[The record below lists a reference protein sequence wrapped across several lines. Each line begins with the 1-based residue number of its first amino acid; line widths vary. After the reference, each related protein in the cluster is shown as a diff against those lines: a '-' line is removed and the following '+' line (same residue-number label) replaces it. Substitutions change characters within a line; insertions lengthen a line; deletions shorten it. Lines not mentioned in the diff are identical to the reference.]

1 MLHVV
6 KDYNSMSED
15 NANDSYTENFEKK
28 RRKRFKTYSSFIEE
42 NSKKLDG
49 WIKLPF
55 IEKMNDI
62 DPAKLWHAKHNPE
75 CSPPIEA

>member
-1 MLHVV
+1 MV

-15 NANDSYTENFEKK
+15 NADDSNTENFEEKDEK
-28 RRKRFKTYSSFIEE
+28 DSRLIPLLSE

-49 WIKLPF
+49 WIKLCF
-55 IEKMNDI
+55 IQKMNDI
-62 DPAKLWHAKHNPE
+62 DPAKLWHAKHDPE